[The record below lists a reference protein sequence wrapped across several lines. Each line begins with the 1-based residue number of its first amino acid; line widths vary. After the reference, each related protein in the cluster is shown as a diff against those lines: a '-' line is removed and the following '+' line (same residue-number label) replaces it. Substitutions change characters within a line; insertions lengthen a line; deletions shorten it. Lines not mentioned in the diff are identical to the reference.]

1 MNDDSTE
8 RLRHGGDNRANR
20 LGNESR
26 FQRCALGRNYFP
38 GAFPQAS
45 DECRAVG
52 ANRVQPSAADA
63 FQVRSVAQQ
72 RFVKRL
78 GSVSDDQLRQITAA
92 LATVLKIHY

>member
-1 MNDDSTE
+1 MVVIIEPTGSE
-8 RLRHGGDNRANR
+8 MNRAFSAELWDVTIF
-20 LGNESR
+20 LG
-26 FQRCALGRNYFP
+26 AL
-38 GAFPQAS
+38 PQAP

-72 RFVKRL
+72 RFAKRL
-78 GSVSDDQLRQITAA
+78 GSVSGDQLRQITAA